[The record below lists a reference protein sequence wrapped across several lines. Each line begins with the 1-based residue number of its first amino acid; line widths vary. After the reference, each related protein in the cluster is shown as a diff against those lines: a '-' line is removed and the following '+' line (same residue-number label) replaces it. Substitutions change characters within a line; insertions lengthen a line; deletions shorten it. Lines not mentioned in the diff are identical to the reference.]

1 MSTMSMRALDLLLNQ
16 YEIRQADAAVEF
28 YNLIAGM
35 PSAGSLR
42 GRIMER
48 QTVLKYVD
56 SLKDPQISEVCSLAD
71 SSIVQ
76 WKYPGPASH
85 VTFQLQSFTP
95 SLQSA
100 IDAHSTLLSELI
112 NCFFVTSSTSASPL
126 LKN

>member
-1 MSTMSMRALDLLLNQ
+1 MWALDLLLNQ

-42 GRIMER
+42 SRIMER
-48 QTVLKYVD
+48 QVLKYVD

-71 SSIVQ
+71 SSIAQ

-100 IDAHSTLLSELI
+100 IDAHSTLPSELI